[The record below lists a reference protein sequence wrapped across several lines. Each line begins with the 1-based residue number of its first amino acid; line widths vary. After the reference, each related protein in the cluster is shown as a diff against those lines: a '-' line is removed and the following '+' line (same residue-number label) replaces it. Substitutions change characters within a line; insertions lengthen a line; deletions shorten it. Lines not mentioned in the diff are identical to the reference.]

1 MFINTTCNATLDDMR
16 IGKSEVVLVGNLTF
30 HELGIFVSSAT
41 ALIAIL
47 LSLYLMWMHALH
59 YTKPYEQRHIIRILF
74 MVPIYSVASFLSF
87 WQYWHE
93 IYYSVISECYEAFAI
108 ASFFALLCH
117 YIAPDLH
124 HQKIYFRTAVPK
136 PWVWPITWMKRF
148 CGGDKGPWRTPRS
161 GLTWFNIIWAGVYQY
176 CFIRVTM
183 TVLAVV
189 TQYFGKYCDSS
200 DSPVFAHIWILVIE
214 GAAVTI
220 AMYCLIQ
227 FYIQL
232 RTDLAPHK
240 PFLKVVAIKAVI
252 FLSFWQSFAISI
264 LMSST
269 IGIVKPTKY
278 LAYPDLKIG
287 IPNLLLCI
295 EMAIFSILHLFAFP
309 WRPYASDATP
319 VRYPS
324 SPGGGLEP
332 IGPKQGGP
340 LGLLAFADA
349 MNPWD
354 LVKAFARSMRWLF
367 VGVKTREAD
376 SSYKPATFNND
387 NDMSLQSGNSE
398 PDTSYKGRDAGL
410 PIANDYGSNNFS
422 SSKGVMEGEEGIGLI
437 DNAQP
442 DPTNLNHSG
451 YIPAAQRYTPEGQDI
466 NTNGARYN
474 YNPDRLVVNNPTP
487 TSMQRQEYPAGMA
500 VIAEPKA
507 YLTQVAQP
515 PYAARPS
522 SPYGVR
528 QLSQPE
534 VFLEEKRAK
543 RAAER
548 AARDRADQGAH
559 EQSAA
564 PSELWSNSIG
574 PMQPNEPPSHI
585 HNALWGSQ
593 AQPQRR
599 EDDY

>member
-1 MFINTTCNATLDDMR
+1 MFINTTCNVTLDDMR
-16 IGKSEVVLVGNLTF
+16 IGKSEEVLVGNLTF
-30 HELGIFVSSAT
+30 HELGIILSAAA
-41 ALIAIL
+41 ALIAII
-47 LSLYLMWMHALH
+47 LSLYLMWMHAMH

-74 MVPIYSVASFLSF
+74 MVPIYSVASCLSF

-124 HQKIYFRTAVPK
+124 NQKVYFRSATPK
-136 PWVWPITWMKRF
+136 PWVFPVSFMRGC
-148 CGGDKGPWRTPRS
+148 CGGDRGPWRTPRS
-161 GLTWFNIIWAGVYQY
+161 GLTWFNIIWSGVYQY
-176 CFIRVTM
+176 CFIRITM

-220 AMYCLIQ
+220 AMFCLIQ

-232 RTDLAPHK
+232 RSDLAPHK

-269 IGIVKPTKY
+269 LGIVTPTKY

-309 WRPYASDATP
+309 WRPYASNATP
-319 VRYPS
+319 VKYPN
-324 SPGGGLEP
+324 SPGLQP
-332 IGPKQGGP
+332 IGPKQGGTF
-340 LGLLAFADA
+340 GLMAFADA

-367 VGVKTREAD
+367 VGVKRRETD
-376 SSYKPATFNND
+376 SSYKATSFNND
-387 NDMSLQSGNSE
+387 HDLSLQITNSE
-398 PDTSYKGRDAGL
+398 VDTSYKGRDDGL
-410 PIANDYGSNNFS
+410 PIANEYRKSNFGSN
-422 SSKGVMEGEEGIGLI
+422 KGAMEGEEGIGLI

-442 DPTNLNHSG
+442 NPTNNSI
-451 YIPAAQRYTPEGQDI
+451 YIPAAQRYNSEGLDI
-466 NTNGARYN
+466 TTNGMRYN
-474 YNPDRLVVNNPTP
+474 KNSGLLVANNPTHG
-487 TSMQRQEYPAGMA
+487 SMRRQENPIGMA
-500 VIAEPKA
+500 VTGDLSP
-507 YLTQVAQP
+507 LAQP
-515 PYAARPS
+515 ISVDRPV
-522 SPYGVR
+522 SPYSVQ
-528 QLSQPE
+528 QLSEPHMYLLQ
-534 VFLEEKRAK
+534 KRAQQDAEK
-543 RAAER
+543 AAKKAAAKAALER
-548 AARDRADQGAH
+548 A
-559 EQSAA
+559 EQEQRGRTAP
-564 PSELWSNSIG
+564 PSEQWANSRRSI
-574 PMQPNEPPSHI
+574 QPNEPPSHV
-585 HNALWGSQ
+585 HNTLWGSQ
-593 AQPQRR
+593 TQPPQ
-599 EDDY
+599 

>member
-1 MFINTTCNATLDDMR
+1 MFPNTTCNATLDDMR
-16 IGKSEVVLVGNLTF
+16 IGQSEAVLVGEYTF
-30 HELGIFVSSAT
+30 HQLGMIVSAAA
-41 ALIAIL
+41 ALIAII
-47 LSLYLMWMHALH
+47 LSFYLMWMHALH

-74 MVPIYSVASFLSF
+74 MVPVYSVASTLSF

-124 HQKIYFRTAVPK
+124 SQKVYFRTAIPT
-136 PWVWPITWMKRF
+136 PWVWPVTWMRKC
-148 CGGDKGPWRTPRS
+148 CGGDRGPWRTPRS

-183 TVLAVV
+183 TILAVF
-189 TQYFGKYCDSS
+189 TQYYGKYCDSS

-214 GAAVTI
+214 GLAVSI

-269 IGIVKPTKY
+269 IGMVKPTKY

-309 WRPYASDATP
+309 WRPYASNATP
-319 VRYPS
+319 VKYPS
-324 SPGGGLEP
+324 LPDGDLEP

-340 LGLLAFADA
+340 LGFMAFADA

-354 LVKAFARSMRWLF
+354 LVKAFARAMRWLF
-367 VGVKTREAD
+367 VGVKHREAD
-376 SSYKPATFNND
+376 PSYKQESYNND
-387 NDMSLQSGNSE
+387 NDMSLQS
-398 PDTSYKGRDAGL
+398 TSSDGDPSHKARDDGVT
-410 PIANDYGSNNFS
+410 IINEHRKSTFGSN
-422 SSKGVMEGEEGIGLI
+422 KGVMEGEEGIGLI

-442 DPTNLNHSG
+442 NPTNLRNSG
-451 YIPAAQRYTPEGQDI
+451 NGPAAQRDTHEGFGLD
-466 NTNGARYN
+466 TNGMPYSN
-474 YNPDRLVVNNPTP
+474 NPDRFFANSPTLGSTRREELP
-487 TSMQRQEYPAGMA
+487 IGIA
-500 VIAEPKA
+500 VSGDPES
-507 YLTQVAQP
+507 YLIQAAQP
-515 PYAARPS
+515 TYMPPLI

-528 QLSQPE
+528 QLSEPE
-534 VFLEEKRAK
+534 MFLQQKRAK
-543 RAAER
+543 RAAEK
-548 AARDRADQGAH
+548 AARDRADQEGGR
-559 EQSAA
+559 SRGAA
-564 PSELWSNSIG
+564 PSEQWASSRMPI
-574 PMQPNEPPSHI
+574 QHNEPPSHV
-585 HNALWGSQ
+585 HNASWGSQ
-593 AQPQRR
+593 AQPPPS
-599 EDDY
+599 

>member
-1 MFINTTCNATLDDMR
+1 MFINTTCNVTLDDMR
-16 IGKSEVVLVGNLTF
+16 IGRSEEVLVGNLTF
-30 HELGIFVSSAT
+30 HELGIVISAAT

-117 YIAPDLH
+117 YVAPDLH
-124 HQKIYFRTAVPK
+124 NQKIYFRTAVPK
-136 PWVWPITWMKRF
+136 PWVWPVTWMWKC
-148 CGGDKGPWRTPRS
+148 CGRDKGPWRTPRS
-161 GLTWFNIIWAGVYQY
+161 GLTWFNIVWAGVYQY

-183 TVLAVV
+183 TILAVV
-189 TQYFGKYCDSS
+189 TEYFGKYCDSS

-220 AMYCLIQ
+220 AMFCLIQ

-269 IGIVKPTKY
+269 IGIVTPTKY

-287 IPNLLLCI
+287 IPNMLLCI
-295 EMAIFSILHLFAFP
+295 EMAIFSVLHLFAFP
-309 WRPYASDATP
+309 WRPYASDAAP
-319 VRYPS
+319 VKYPS
-324 SPGGGLEP
+324 SPDGGLEP

-340 LGLLAFADA
+340 LGIMAFADA

-367 VGVKTREAD
+367 VGVKHRETD
-376 SSYKPATFNND
+376 PSYKPASYNNE
-387 NDMSLQSGNSE
+387 NDMSLQSTHSE
-398 PDTSYKGRDAGL
+398 PDTSYKGRNDGL
-410 PIANDYGSNNFS
+410 PIANEYRQNTFGSN
-422 SSKGVMEGEEGIGLI
+422 KGAMEGEEGVGLI
-437 DNAQP
+437 DHAQP
-442 DPTNLNHSG
+442 NPTNLNHSG
-451 YIPAAQRYTPEGQDI
+451 YIPAAQRYNSEGLDI
-466 NTNGARYN
+466 TANGARYN
-474 YNPDRLVVNNPTP
+474 NPDCLMTNNPSP
-487 TSMQRQEYPAGMA
+487 GSIRRQENPIGIA
-500 VIAEPKA
+500 VTGEPEP
-507 YLTQVAQP
+507 YLTQVAQT
-515 PYAARPS
+515 PYVTRPV
-522 SPYGVR
+522 SPYSVR
-528 QLSQPE
+528 QLSEPE
-534 VFLEEKRAK
+534 RFLEQKRAQ
-543 RAAER
+543 RAAEK
-548 AARDRADQGAH
+548 AARDRADQEAR
-559 EQSAA
+559 ERSAA
-564 PSELWSNSIG
+564 PSEQWANSRRPIH
-574 PMQPNEPPSHI
+574 PNEPPSHV

-593 AQPQRR
+593 TQAPPNTDR
-599 EDDY
+599 Y

>member
-1 MFINTTCNATLDDMR
+1 MR
-16 IGKSEVVLVGNLTF
+16 IGKSEEVLVGNLTF
-30 HELGIFVSSAT
+30 HDLGIVISAAT

-47 LSLYLMWMHALH
+47 LSLYLMWMHAMH

-74 MVPIYSVASFLSF
+74 MVPIYSLASFLSF

-124 HQKIYFRTAVPK
+124 NQKIYFRTAVPK
-136 PWVWPITWMKRF
+136 PWVWPVTWMRKC
-148 CGGDKGPWRTPRS
+148 CGGDNGPWRTPRS
-161 GLTWFNIIWAGVYQY
+161 GLTWFNIVWVGVYQY

-189 TQYFGKYCDSS
+189 TEYFGKYCDSS

-220 AMYCLIQ
+220 AMFCLIQ

-240 PFLKVVAIKAVI
+240 PFLKVMAIKAVI
-252 FLSFWQSFAISI
+252 FLSFWQSFVISI

-269 IGIVKPTKY
+269 LGIVSPTKY

-287 IPNLLLCI
+287 IPNMLLCI
-295 EMAIFSILHLFAFP
+295 EMAIFSVLHLFAFP

-319 VRYPS
+319 VKYPS
-324 SPGGGLEP
+324 ASSDHLEP

-340 LGLLAFADA
+340 LGIMAFVDA

-367 VGVKTREAD
+367 VGVKHREAD
-376 SSYKPATFNND
+376 SSYKPATFNHE
-387 NDMSLQSGNSE
+387 NDMSLQSTNSE
-398 PDTSYKGRDAGL
+398 PDTSYKGRDDGL
-410 PIANDYGSNNFS
+410 PIANEYRQNTFSN
-422 SSKGVMEGEEGIGLI
+422 SKGAMEGEEGVGLI

-442 DPTNLNHSG
+442 NPTNLNHSG
-451 YIPAAQRYTPEGQDI
+451 YIPAAQRYNSEGLEI
-466 NTNGARYN
+466 TTNGARYN
-474 YNPDRLVVNNPTP
+474 NPDRLITNNPSP
-487 TSMQRQEYPAGMA
+487 GSMRRQENPIGIA
-500 VIAEPKA
+500 VTGEPEP
-507 YLTQVAQP
+507 YLTQVAQT
-515 PYAARPS
+515 PYVTRPV
-522 SPYGVR
+522 SPYSVR
-528 QLSQPE
+528 QLSEPE
-534 VFLEEKRAK
+534 RFLEQKRAQ

-548 AARDRADQGAH
+548 AARDQADQEAR
-559 EQSAA
+559 ERSLA
-564 PSELWSNSIG
+564 PSEQWANSRRPIH
-574 PMQPNEPPSHI
+574 PNEPPSHI
-585 HNALWGSQ
+585 HNALWGQQTQS
-593 AQPQRR
+593 PPNTDR
-599 EDDY
+599 Y